1 MIQQDFIILFLLILV
16 GVLFFRELQRQR
28 QERKA
33 NTISDPKKVEAIINT
48 QMKQMEFMTSLDG
61 RVDKLGQVVE
71 LVVKI
76 LEAENRNRQG
86 QERGVKE

>member
-1 MIQQDFIILFLLILV
+1 MIQQDFIILFLLIII

-28 QERKA
+28 QERRS
-33 NTISDPKKVEAIINT
+33 NTLCDSKKVEAVINT

-61 RVDKLGQVVE
+61 RVDKLGQVVV

>member
-61 RVDKLGQVVE
+61 RVDKLGQVVA